1 MRKFQSSV
9 EGTHNQIDMKVFSR
23 PRSRSISESKC
34 DNIKFSD
41 TIDLQNPDIHPEYR
55 REWGCAAILI
65 VDDQFINRF
74 IILQFAEQ
82 YDVNW
87 DEAEDGE
94 EAVNL
99 IKLKAQ
105 NKCCKGYSLVLM
117 DLNMPIMGGIEATKA
132 IIELK
137 KKWEVS
143 QDLSIV
149 AVTAFASETE
159 KEKCL
164 SVGMSDFIPKPFTI
178 SEFLYL
184 WKYK

>member
-1 MRKFQSSV
+1 MRKIQSSI
-9 EGTHNQIDMKVFSR
+9 EETHNQIEMRMLSR
-23 PRSRSISESKC
+23 PRSRSISESRW

-41 TIDLQNPDIHPEYR
+41 IIDLENPDIHPEYR
-55 REWGCAAILI
+55 RECGWSAILI

-74 IILQFAEQ
+74 IILQFAER
-82 YDVNW
+82 YNVNW

-137 KKWEVS
+137 RKWEVS

-178 SEFLYL
+178 SQFLYL
-184 WKYK
+184 WKYQ